1 MKSYKYLLLIIA
13 ACAFTWTYAEEEEHY
28 DEDEWSHEEEMDP
41 AEELE
46 EFWNDERGKELEA
59 FIKKHLPKETM
70 ALLKAT
76 MGDNPEEAMGWTY
89 HLAEIQE
96 EYTMFQ
102 EEDPAFAQTFIN
114 FQKHEISTL
123 ILSLKL
129 EDRTKRGAASS
140 ELEGIKKELRSEVE
154 KAFNLKLD
162 VQAKELE
169 YLKQEVKDLEA
180 RLERRKANKDQVIE
194 RRFNELSQTND
205 ELDW

>member
-1 MKSYKYLLLIIA
+1 
-13 ACAFTWTYAEEEEHY
+13 
-28 DEDEWSHEEEMDP
+28 
-41 AEELE
+41 
-46 EFWNDERGKELEA
+46 
-59 FIKKHLPKETM
+59 
-70 ALLKAT
+70 
-76 MGDNPEEAMGWTY
+76 
-89 HLAEIQE
+89 
-96 EYTMFQ
+96 MFQ